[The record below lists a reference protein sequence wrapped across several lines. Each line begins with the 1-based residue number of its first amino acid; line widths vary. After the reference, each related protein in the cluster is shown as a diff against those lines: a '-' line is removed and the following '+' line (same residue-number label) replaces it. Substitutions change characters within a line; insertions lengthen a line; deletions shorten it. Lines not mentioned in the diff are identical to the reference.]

1 MSIQEN
7 NLLMTNEIQTY
18 EIRGAFLKSKSN
30 SKKYDDN
37 YDKIFRK
44 NKEEKKLSIRKKMK
58 LKNKGRS

>member
-1 MSIQEN
+1 
-7 NLLMTNEIQTY
+7 MTNEIQTY